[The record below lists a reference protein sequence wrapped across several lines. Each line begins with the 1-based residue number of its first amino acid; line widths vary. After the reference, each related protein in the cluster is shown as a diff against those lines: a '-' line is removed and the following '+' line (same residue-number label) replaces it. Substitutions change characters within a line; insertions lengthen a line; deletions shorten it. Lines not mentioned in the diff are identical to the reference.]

1 MKIYSFFSFLFTDKH
16 SYFRCTAHQAYLFC
30 LVLYCFVLQ
39 AKDAL
44 SKALTFT
51 YKFGGADFARYD
63 TQKEN
68 LPSST
73 DPAAIQCQNDV
84 VSASLRRND
93 VATTSTPRHFDD
105 VFPVGDCKNTKEE
118 GNPKPSG
125 IEMKGNITEI
135 QAAVQE
141 KDSIPKNG
149 SSRGG
154 EGLKELNYQNK
165 QLAEKEKGSWTR
177 KSC

>member
-1 MKIYSFFSFLFTDKH
+1 M
-16 SYFRCTAHQAYLFC
+16 FC
-30 LVLYCFVLQ
+30 LVLYCIVLQ

-51 YKFGGADFARYD
+51 YKFGGAGFARYD

-73 DPAAIQCQNDV
+73 DPADTQCQNDV

-93 VATTSTPRHFDD
+93 VATTSTPCHFDD
-105 VFPVGDCKNTKEE
+105 VCPVGDRKNMKEE
-118 GNPKPSG
+118 GNAKPSG
-125 IEMKGNITEI
+125 IELKENITET
-135 QAAVQE
+135 QAAVQV

-149 SSRGG
+149 SRDG